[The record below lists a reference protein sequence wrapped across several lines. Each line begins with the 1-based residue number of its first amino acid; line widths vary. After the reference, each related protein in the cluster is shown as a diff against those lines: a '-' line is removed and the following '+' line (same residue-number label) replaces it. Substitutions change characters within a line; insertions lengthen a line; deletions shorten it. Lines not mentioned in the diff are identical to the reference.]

1 MSLFSVGKHQGLEM
15 ISDLT
20 ILLGVGGFF
29 RNNGLNSLPS
39 IQHIGDLLNEPNI
52 FENVNYKTFKT
63 VTFVRN
69 SKFVSLKKDFSN
81 VLN

>member
-1 MSLFSVGKHQGLEM
+1 M
-15 ISDLT
+15 ISDLM

-39 IQHIGDLLNEPNI
+39 IQHIGDLLNEPNM

-63 VTFVRN
+63 VSFVKN
-69 SKFVSLKKDFSN
+69 SKL
-81 VLN
+81 LI